1 MICASKPDQVYC
13 FDLSHP
19 IPNEKMKLTD
29 AIFRRTLEY
38 QAEIPELFI
47 LMKLIILQHYG
58 NANLFLLSFYK
69 VFTKFFCLKYLEVST
84 RNHLRS
90 LCWSKYNFYIISNF
104 EVVCRVGWLVAYF
117 NFLCLVKK
125 TDFWFFSEWSLFNPL
140 WVDGK

>member
-47 LMKLIILQHYG
+47 LMKLIILWHYD
-58 NANLFLLSFYK
+58 
-69 VFTKFFCLKYLEVST
+69 
-84 RNHLRS
+84 
-90 LCWSKYNFYIISNF
+90 
-104 EVVCRVGWLVAYF
+104 
-117 NFLCLVKK
+117 K
-125 TDFWFFSEWSLFNPL
+125 TTSITSMKLAAL
-140 WVDGK
+140 WKR